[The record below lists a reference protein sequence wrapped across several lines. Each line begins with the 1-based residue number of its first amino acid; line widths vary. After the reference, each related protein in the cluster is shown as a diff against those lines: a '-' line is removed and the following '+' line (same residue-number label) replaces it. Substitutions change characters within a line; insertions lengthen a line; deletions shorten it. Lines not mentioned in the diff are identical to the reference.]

1 MERKHFMGFLVNMVS
16 WVEDSATGLHRA
28 QNSSE
33 DRRAL

>member
-1 MERKHFMGFLVNMVS
+1 MEGKHFMGFLVNTVS
-16 WVEDSATGLHRA
+16 RVEDSANGLHRA